1 MIRLSVIGHLGH
13 DALKKVINGK
23 SVLSF
28 SVAQNEQYKNL
39 KGVTQERTTWINCSV
54 WGRDNL
60 APYLRKG
67 TLVYVEGRP
76 AFKGYAGKQGE
87 VLAGVNMTVMELA
100 LLPGARGVLGTGSAG
115 VVEGNEEEGNEE
127 DGSEEDGGEEYGSEE
142 GLLDEDDDGA
152 VVGDEVS
159 DVLAGNSG
167 VSNEESG
174 SGKGKSRGRKRVKE
188 DGVSS
193 EEAGERGEDDGGK
206 AVDGGVRND
215 LPF

>member
-28 SVAQNEQYKNL
+28 NVAQNEQYKNL
-39 KGVTQERTTWINCSV
+39 KGVAQERTTWINCSV

-100 LLPGARGVLGTGSAG
+100 LLPGARGVLGTGSSG
-115 VVEGNEEEGNEE
+115 VVEGSEEEGNEE
-127 DGSEEDGGEEYGSEE
+127 ELAGEE
-142 GLLDEDDDGA
+142 
-152 VVGDEVS
+152 
-159 DVLAGNSG
+159 
-167 VSNEESG
+167 
-174 SGKGKSRGRKRVKE
+174 
-188 DGVSS
+188 
-193 EEAGERGEDDGGK
+193 EDDGEE
-206 AVDGGVRND
+206 VDIGDARSEVGGREDAGSEVEDSGDDRSEVEGGIRND

>member
-39 KGVTQERTTWINCSV
+39 MGVVQERTTWINCSV
-54 WGRDNL
+54 WERDNL
-60 APYLRKG
+60 APYLKKG

-76 AFKGYAGKQGE
+76 VFKGYAGKQGE
-87 VLAGVNMTVMELA
+87 ALAGVNMRVAELA

-115 VVEGNEEEGNEE
+115 VEEEKPEVADDEE
-127 DGSEEDGGEEYGSEE
+127 
-142 GLLDEDDDGA
+142 LD
-152 VVGDEVS
+152 DE
-159 DVLAGNSG
+159 
-167 VSNEESG
+167 
-174 SGKGKSRGRKRVKE
+174 
-188 DGVSS
+188 
-193 EEAGERGEDDGGK
+193 
-206 AVDGGVRND
+206 VRND